1 MDDSCAVCAETL
13 EWVAYG
19 PCGHREVCSTCV
31 ARLRFICDDRRC
43 CICKSESDS
52 VFVTKALGDYTT
64 IISDFSV
71 LPSDSKEGRVGLYW
85 YHEDTQS
92 FFDDLDHYKMIKAM
106 CRLSCSV
113 CDQMEEDGSK
123 RRARFRNIEQLKGH
137 LFHQHRVILL
147 ASFQM
152 GQVFIC
158 EQKLYTRGQLNRH
171 INTGDSEVDGTE
183 SERGGFTG
191 HPLCEFCRTPFYG
204 DNELYSHMSTEHY
217 TCHICQRQHPG
228 QYEYYKNYDDLEI
241 HFRREHFLCEDEA
254 CLAKKFVVF
263 LSESEMKIPTSFRY
277 RQSNEHDTRRG
288 RGRTFRREYSDDQ
301 DQLSLAIE
309 ASYETSNGDAPLHG
323 PSSSSREIISG
334 HGMTNDIDPI
344 IQPFESLATTDS
356 EPPSRYRQALSQKS
370 SSAPLEESSFPP
382 LPVAPNS
389 TSQQKSKQEPSQALS
404 RKSRNAQLEES
415 SFPPLPM
422 APSSSKQKSKHEP
435 ESLPRNTMASH
446 LRHQKNINDLRHQN
460 HRNVTPPNS
469 DQAWPAASRTP
480 VLPATGPIFTKPAT
494 NGTPGLSYS
503 SGLNTPAM
511 DNGPASSSYSSLA
524 RIQPASVHEPSLAGS
539 SSSLR
544 KMGSISRI
552 SHSTSA
558 PNLAHS
564 ASFEPST
571 SDFPPVSATQIRKL
585 PSNGQVRLKEEDVR
599 TANKSLVERMQSA
612 LEFDEGKFTA
622 FKEISGEY
630 RQGFIDAGT
639 YLACV
644 EQFGLS
650 HLVIEL
656 ARLCPDPGKQIAL
669 VEAYNATLINSGPR
683 ENGSSQERVH
693 MNNGNGSNKG
703 KGKFLDSGGNGSEEN
718 LADSILNTVRKLQS
732 SYKPLEEEVEV
743 LSRDG
748 YRSSKGKAKVMVNE
762 PQAEMSSL
770 GQPPVKMKGGNDSL
784 SAGGGSGQNL
794 EESGGKG
801 KQRKKTSKFHR
812 VRLGDGSV
820 AAFLDR
826 KNADPDQD
834 PDVKEATSDANKN
847 TVDGL
852 PVRGVWRHGGG
863 QKLLARTAGDPKK

>member
-71 LPSDSKEGRVGLYW
+71 LPSGSKEGRVGSYW

-123 RRARFRNIEQLKGH
+123 RRAR
-137 LFHQHRVILL
+137 
-147 ASFQM
+147 
-152 GQVFIC
+152 
-158 EQKLYTRGQLNRH
+158 
-171 INTGDSEVDGTE
+171 
-183 SERGGFTG
+183 
-191 HPLCEFCRTPFYG
+191 
-204 DNELYSHMSTEHY
+204 
-217 TCHICQRQHPG
+217 QHPG

-263 LSESEMKIPTSFRY
+263 LSEAEMKRHNAMEHGGNMSRSKRSAALQIPTSFRY

-301 DQLSLAIE
+301 LSLAIQ
-309 ASYETSNGDAPLHG
+309 ASYETSNGDGPLHG

-334 HGMTNDIDPI
+334 HGMTNDMDPI

-389 TSQQKSKQEPSQALS
+389 SSQQKSKHEPSQSLS

-460 HRNVTPPNS
+460 HGNVTPPNS
-469 DQAWPAASRTP
+469 DQAWPAVSHTP

-503 SGLNTPAM
+503 SGLNTSAM

-544 KMGSISRI
+544 KMGSASRI
-552 SHSTSA
+552 SHSSST

-571 SDFPPVSATQIRKL
+571 SDFPPVSATQIRNL
-585 PSNGQVRLKEEDVR
+585 SSNGQVRLKEEDVR

-639 YLACV
+639 YLAYV

-656 ARLCPDPGKQIAL
+656 ARLCPDPGKQMAL
-669 VEAYNATLINSGPR
+669 VEAYNATLIDSGPR
-683 ENGSSQERVH
+683 ENGSSQGRVH

-732 SYKPLEEEVEV
+732 SHKPSEEEVEI

-770 GQPPVKMKGGNDSL
+770 GQPPIKMKGGNDSL
-784 SAGGGSGQNL
+784 SAGGGSGQIL

-801 KQRKKTSKFHR
+801 KQRKKTSKSHR

-847 TVDGL
+847 PVDGL